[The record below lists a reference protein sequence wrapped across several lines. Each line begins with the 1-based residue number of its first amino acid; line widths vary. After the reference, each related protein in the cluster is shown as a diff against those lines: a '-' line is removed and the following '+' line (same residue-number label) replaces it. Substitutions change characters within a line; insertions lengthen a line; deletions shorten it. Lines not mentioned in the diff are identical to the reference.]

1 MCPISAPGGRVVHPG
16 YTALVSDGVEQIQ
29 QQLRA
34 AFAATVACLEPAEHT
49 ARALGTVQLSGR
61 PLTLVAAGKAAE
73 AMSAGAMRVLDARG
87 IAVRAGV
94 VIGRASQPGEGDEAR
109 AALPPPL
116 GFVPSS
122 HPRADARSL
131 AAARTALRLVREAGE
146 GEVLALI
153 SGGSSAL
160 LALPA
165 PGLELSE
172 KNAVIAALAAGGAD
186 IHALNTVRKHL
197 SAIKGGRLAAAAS
210 APVITL
216 VCSDVVGD
224 DLSAVGSG
232 PSVPDP
238 TTFAEARAIA
248 RAHTDWDALPA
259 RARAHLDAGVA
270 GHLSETPE
278 RARPGDRALLA
289 AGTGTL
295 VAAARAVCGQRW
307 PALSAHPEALVGD
320 IDAVAERLLGIASEL
335 GQGGAGACALG
346 GGETTLALPPEP
358 GIGGRAQQLALRLAG
373 ALERAAQRGQAAGRV
388 SALIA
393 GSDGIDGNSPA
404 AGAVV
409 DAFTWRAIRARGR
422 DPEAAL
428 RACDAHPALE
438 AVGATVRPG
447 ATGVNHADLFLMV
460 RAP

>member
-1 MCPISAPGGRVVHPG
+1 MVHPG

-34 AFAATVACLEPAEHT
+34 AFAATVARLEPAEHT

-197 SAIKGGRLAAAAS
+197 SAIKGGRLAAAS
-210 APVITL
+210 SRRTTTL
-216 VCSDVVGD
+216 LVSDVVGGGLGD
-224 DLSAVGSG
+224 IGGG
-232 PSVPDP
+232 PTLPDP
-238 TTFAEARAIA
+238 TGMRDACDVMAEAVGRGVWPW
-248 RAHTDWDALPA
+248 RVRSYVDAVL
-259 RARAHLDAGVA
+259 AGEQP
-270 GHLSETPE
+270 STPK
-278 RARPGDRALLA
+278 RGRSSDRVALLA
-289 AGTGTL
+289 GPDALVDTAVQIAADSGLNARVFARDMLGAAEEVAQRVAAYAHR
-295 VAAARAVCGQRW
+295 VAAAQ
-307 PALSAHPEALVGD
+307 P
-320 IDAVAERLLGIASEL
+320 
-335 GQGGAGACALG
+335 GQGLCFVG
-346 GGETTLALPPEP
+346 GGEAAVAVREDA
-358 GIGGRAQQLALRLAG
+358 GAGGRAQHLALLLARELRG
-373 ALERAAQRGQAAGRV
+373 IGGVTVLVAA
-388 SALIA
+388 
-393 GSDGIDGNSPA
+393 SDGIDGNTDA
-404 AGAVV
+404 AGAIIDGHTWDLALSRGV
-409 DAFTWRAIRARGR
+409 DPARALLAC
-422 DPEAAL
+422 DSHAAL
-428 RACDAHPALE
+428 SAAE
-438 AVGATVRPG
+438 ATVN
-447 ATGVNHADLFLMV
+447 TGPTEIHHGDLILIL
-460 RAP
+460 AA